1 MLYHIY
7 LTDKGKKLTQDQLIK
22 CTILHHV
29 LDHSNFEVLSKES
42 ICQPL
47 ALGYVKSELK
57 DNIITEV
64 IALAPKCYSVEY
76 KQRSNSNYNVKSAV
90 KGCPVRT
97 AKNIY
102 NHQIFRDMLFKDEF
116 IPPSAFSNHI
126 RRQKGHG
133 IHNLRVKRTC
143 LSLIENKRWWLTKYE
158 SLAYGHP
165 DIPKNQYKP
174 DDILSDV
181 GCTIKGSIP
190 ISQSLFSN
198 NVAVDNLNYL

>member
-1 MLYHIY
+1 
-7 LTDKGKKLTQDQLIK
+7 
-22 CTILHHV
+22 
-29 LDHSNFEVLSKES
+29 
-42 ICQPL
+42 
-47 ALGYVKSELK
+47 
-57 DNIITEV
+57 
-64 IALAPKCYSVEY
+64 
-76 KQRSNSNYNVKSAV
+76 
-90 KGCPVRT
+90 
-97 AKNIY
+97 
-102 NHQIFRDMLFKDEF
+102 MLFKDEF
-116 IPPSAFSNHI
+116 IAPSAFSNHI

-190 ISQSLFSN
+190 ISRSLFSN
-198 NVAVDNLNYL
+198 NVAVDNPANTNPPMDIESPNNDNYILNSNDY